1 MVLVRAIIRP
11 EKVGIV
17 LSELLSAGFPAVTK
31 MDVFGRGKQ
40 KGVKVGEVF
49 YDEIPKE
56 MLLMVVDEKDKDDLV
71 KIIMKYAKT
80 GENGNF
86 GDGRIFVSPV
96 EEAYTISTK
105 KKGL

>member
-1 MVLVRAIIRP
+1 MVLIRAIIRTQ
-11 EKVGIV
+11 KVGEV

-40 KGVKVGEVF
+40 KGVKVGEVY

-56 MLLMVVDEKDKDDLV
+56 MLLMVVKDEDKDDVV
-71 KIIMKYAKT
+71 KIIMKYART
-80 GENGNF
+80 GEKGNF

-105 KKGL
+105 SSGL